1 MNPLATERLINRTRF
16 VFAAF
21 FVLTGISSWRSG
33 SDPKVYLAIF
43 ACSAA
48 FILFAGATSVVLLTR
63 RSVPRW
69 LVISATVF
77 EVALIFAIRFSFSRD
92 PNTGYAMSMK
102 EPATFAIYFLF
113 GLLSGLRFDRGVVAL
128 FGTLS
133 VVSHVGLLVLAMT
146 VGGMTFTSDPA
157 LAFNAGSMRL
167 ASEAARLLFL
177 AAFFGFL
184 WVTASRT
191 RATLDALERERRRAE
206 ESASSVRSL
215 LDTARATSESL
226 AAGSRE
232 LVGAV
237 GGIGGAM
244 SRGDGLQ
251 GEIGAIAGSVSQGI
265 ERIGTASGAQR
276 LAAERGGQGISS
288 LAALLERVLADG
300 GVQAERAA
308 EALRQAE
315 VNERRVAET
324 SAAIGAMRER
334 SERIERISATMR
346 DLADQTNLL
355 SLNASIEAARAGEH
369 GRGFAVVA
377 QEVNKL
383 AGRSAESSREIGE
396 TIGETVAG
404 IASVSGTMEAV
415 AGSLAGIVEFVR
427 RNAEFMGTLREQTAR
442 QRVEHEQLGRD
453 TSEVVR
459 LAGEIEE
466 LAREQ
471 GRLGAAIEQWSA
483 SMTEASRDVAE
494 RLDGL
499 SKLAGRMDERARRT
513 DEAPKPG
520 ETPAGAASTA

>member
-1 MNPLATERLINRTRF
+1 MNPTATERLINRTRF
-16 VFAAF
+16 VFAFF
-21 FVLTGISSWRSG
+21 FVLTGISSWRNG

-43 ACSAA
+43 ACSVA
-48 FILFAGATSVVLLTR
+48 FLVLAGATSVVLLAR
-63 RSVPRW
+63 RAVPRNM
-69 LVISATVF
+69 VIASTVF
-77 EVALIFAIRFSFSRD
+77 EVALIFAIRFAFSRD
-92 PNTGYAMSMK
+92 PNTGYAMTMK

-113 GLLSGLRFDRGVVAL
+113 GLLSGLRFDRGVVTL
-128 FGTLS
+128 FGVLS
-133 VVSHVGLLVLAMT
+133 VVSHVALLVLSVT
-146 VGGMTFTSDPA
+146 VGGMRFTDDPA
-157 LAFNAGSMRL
+157 LAFSAGSLRL

-191 RATLDALERERRRAE
+191 RATLDALERERGRAE
-206 ESASSVRSL
+206 EAAASVRSL

-226 AAGSRE
+226 GAGSRE

-244 SRGDGLQ
+244 SRGDGLR
-251 GEIGAIAGSVSQGI
+251 GEIGIIAGSVSQGV
-265 ERIGTASGAQR
+265 EHIGAASGAQR
-276 LAAERGGQGISS
+276 EAAERGRRGIAS

-300 GVQAERAA
+300 SAQAERAA
-308 EALRQAE
+308 EALHQAE
-315 VNERRVAET
+315 ESERKVAES

-383 AGRSAESSREIGE
+383 AGRSADSSREIGE
-396 TIGETVAG
+396 TIRETVTG
-404 IASVSGTMEAV
+404 IAALSGTVEAV
-415 AGSLAGIVEFVR
+415 AGSLAGIIAFVR
-427 RNAEFMGTLREQTAR
+427 RNADFMGALREQTAR
-442 QRVEHEQLGRD
+442 QRSEHEQLGRD
-453 TSEVVR
+453 TAEVVR

-471 GRLGAAIEQWSA
+471 GRLGTAIEQWSA
-483 SMTEASRDVAE
+483 SMTEATRDVAE
-494 RLDGL
+494 RLEGL
-499 SKLAGRMDERARRT
+499 SRLAGRLDERARRT
-513 DEAPKPG
+513 DDAEAPG
-520 ETPAGAASTA
+520 RTAAGASA

>member
-1 MNPLATERLINRTRF
+1 MNPLATERLINRTRY
-16 VFAAF
+16 VFACF

-48 FILFAGATSVVLLTR
+48 FLVFAGATTVVLLAR
-63 RSVPRW
+63 RTVPRW
-69 LVISATVF
+69 LVISATFF

-92 PNTGYAMSMK
+92 PSTGYAMAMK

-113 GLLSGLRFDRGVVAL
+113 GLLSGLRFDRRVVAL

-133 VVSHVGLLVLAMT
+133 LASHVLLLILAIT

-157 LAFNAGSMRL
+157 LAFSAGNMRL

-184 WVTASRT
+184 WVTAGRT
-191 RATLDALERERRRAE
+191 RATLDALERERRRTE
-206 ESASSVRSL
+206 EAAASERSL
-215 LDTARATSESL
+215 LDAARATSESL

-237 GGIGGAM
+237 DGIGGAM
-244 SRGDGLQ
+244 SRGDGLRA
-251 GEIGAIAGSVSQGI
+251 EVAALAGSVSQGV
-265 ERIGTASGAQR
+265 ERIGSASGAQR
-276 LAAERGGQGISS
+276 SAAERGGHGIAS

-300 GVQAERAA
+300 GAQAARAA
-308 EALRQAE
+308 EALQQAE
-315 VNERRVAET
+315 QSERKVAES

-396 TIGETVAG
+396 TIGETVTG
-404 IASVSGTMEAV
+404 IAALSGTIEAV
-415 AGSLAGIVEFVR
+415 AGSLAGIIAFVR

-442 QRVEHEQLGRD
+442 QRTEHEQLGRD
-453 TSEVVR
+453 TGDVVR

-471 GRLGAAIEQWSA
+471 GRLGTAIERWSA
-483 SMTEASRDVAE
+483 SMTEATRDVAE
-494 RLDGL
+494 RLAGL
-499 SKLAGRMDERARRT
+499 SRLAGQMDERARRT
-513 DEAPKPG
+513 DEAP
-520 ETPAGAASTA
+520 PA